1 MVDEYHLTEE
11 EAPKAIGLAD
21 MLHGLRYELLK
32 AQKNVAGQD
41 PLLNLEGA
49 EVEVKFVVKK
59 GVKGEAGIDVHFFAV
74 ELGGKYELEEVH
86 TLTLKLHPI
95 KEISVAE

>member
-1 MVDEYHLTEE
+1 MRH
-11 EAPKAIGLAD
+11 A
-21 MLHGLRYELLK
+21 LRYELLK
-32 AQKNVAGQD
+32 AQKNVAGQT

-59 GVKGEAGIDVHFFAV
+59 GVKGEAGIGVHFFAV

-86 TLTLKLHPI
+86 TLTMAVKTKVQLVPASSH
-95 KEISVAE
+95 SSC